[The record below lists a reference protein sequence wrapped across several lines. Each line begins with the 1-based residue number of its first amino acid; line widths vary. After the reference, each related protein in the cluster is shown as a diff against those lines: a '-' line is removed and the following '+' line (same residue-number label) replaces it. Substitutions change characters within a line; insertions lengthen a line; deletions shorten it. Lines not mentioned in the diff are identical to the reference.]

1 MRVESPRPLKNGGWF
16 HSFDGEAPMLPPP
29 LPKPQPPPPDMGVIM
44 QRYWKAAHPG
54 LEQEAE
60 LLGVSAQSLRW
71 LGAAYAEERKALAIP
86 MYDGTSYNA
95 AHPIGIRLR
104 SRDGRKFAVT
114 GSKAGVFYPYGAYHA
129 IVPNQRLLICEGP
142 SDSAAALDLGF
153 FPVGR
158 ASCRGGTEII
168 LNIIGQLWPDEV
180 IVVTDN
186 DGPGVGGAR
195 ALLEVIPRP
204 AKLFVPPT
212 KDLRGFLR
220 AGGSH
225 ELLDSMVKNLLWYK
239 K

>member
-16 HSFDGEAPMLPPP
+16 HSFDGERPTLPPP
-29 LPKPQPPPPDMGVIM
+29 MPKPQPPPPDMGVMM
-44 QRYWKAAHPG
+44 QRYWKAAHPA
-54 LEQEAE
+54 LEEEAA
-60 LLGVSAQSLRW
+60 LLGVSVQSLRW
-71 LGAAYAEERKALAIP
+71 LGAAYAGDRKALAIP
-86 MYDGTSYNA
+86 MYDGTSHNG

-104 SRDGRKFAVT
+104 SRDGAKFAVT
-114 GSKAGVFYPYGAYHA
+114 GSKAGVFYPYGAHRT
-129 IVPNQRLLICEGP
+129 ISPQERLLICEGP

-168 LNIIGQLWPDEV
+168 LHIIEQHSPAEV

-195 ALLEVIPRP
+195 ALLESIHRP

-212 KDLRGFLR
+212 KDLRGFLK

-225 ELLDSMVKNLLWYK
+225 QLLDAMVRNLLWCK